1 MNDAKKTVKTALS
14 LALVVV
20 LIVATLF
27 GLEVPYEMDDVVQD
41 TEALEQTEIVAD
53 ENTNE
58 ESTTAVLPDEDETEP
73 PTDEVAPPVEDTE
86 APTDEVETQLP
97 QETAPTD
104 DVETAEPSETGEV
117 APPSEPTTDATE
129 GDVQNA

>member
-27 GLEVPYEMDDVVQD
+27 GLEVPYEMEDVVQD
-41 TEALEQTEIVAD
+41 TEALEQTEIVAG

-58 ESTTAVLPDEDETEP
+58 ESTTAVLPDEDKTEN

-129 GDVQNA
+129 GDVENA